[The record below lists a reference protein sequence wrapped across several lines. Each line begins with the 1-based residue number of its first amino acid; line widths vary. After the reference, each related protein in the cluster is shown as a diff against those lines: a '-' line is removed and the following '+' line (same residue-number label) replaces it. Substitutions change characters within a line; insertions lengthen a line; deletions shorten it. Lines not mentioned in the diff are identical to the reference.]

1 MGFGFDGGAG
11 DAGVAADE
19 AVLDAGVYVF
29 DDAVFENHRMFD
41 FAVFDVDVV
50 VDAGVG
56 ADVAVDENF
65 AETPN
70 VLFSFLLNAAI
81 TLKKFLT

>member
-1 MGFGFDGGAG
+1 MKKEDRTN
-11 DAGVAADE
+11 DMLLPVE
-19 AVLDAGVYVF
+19 AS
-29 DDAVFENHRMFD
+29 
-41 FAVFDVDVV
+41 
-50 VDAGVG
+50 
-56 ADVAVDENF
+56 ADVAVDEIF